1 MTYTKICE
9 NCGKEF
15 TTKVKNGKYC
25 SVECKN
31 IAYNF
36 GKSCKIY
43 YHTCENCGKEFIT
56 PQKNGR
62 FCSDKCKNNYKQQNK
77 KDVKT
82 YTKICKHC
90 GKYFSTDKPD
100 KIFCCKK
107 CAITYHNE
115 QRRQQTKKVS
125 MSFTEDN
132 YKECIS
138 VIVKYL
144 IEEGIRGRDTCG
156 ISKYYNQNVLTD
168 KLRRDVKTRDNY
180 QCSVCG
186 KTTGLEVH
194 HIVKVKHGG
203 TNEMDN
209 LITLCSSC
217 HRAIDTL
224 NLEHAIDKCAKNAEK
239 QLGIKHYTL
248 DLRTSKEKVQ
258 DIQTDLLDIYKLLIG
273 KIDDPDIEDIA
284 TQLNDIIDNIDN
296 IKLNI

>member
-1 MTYTKICE
+1 MIYTKICE
-9 NCGKEF
+9 HCGKKF

-25 SVECKN
+25 SDECKN
-31 IAYNF
+31 ITYNL

-43 YHTCENCGKEFIT
+43 YHTCEKCGKEFIT

-62 FCSDKCKNNYKQQNK
+62 FCSSECKNNYKQQNK

-90 GKYFSTDKPD
+90 GKYFSTNLANQV
-100 KIFCCKK
+100 FCCKNCQCNHYK
-107 CAITYHNE
+107 E
-115 QRRQQTKKVS
+115 QYKQQTKKVNIN
-125 MSFTEDN
+125 FTKDN

-144 IEEGIRGRDTCG
+144 IEEGIRGRDTCD
-156 ISKYYNQNVLTD
+156 ISKYYNHGVLTD
-168 KLRRDVKTRDNY
+168 KLRKDVKTRDNY
-180 QCSVCG
+180 QCSICG
-186 KTTGLEVH
+186 KTTNLEVH
-194 HIVKVKHGG
+194 HIIKVKHGG

-209 LITLCSSC
+209 LITLCTSC

-224 NLEHAIDKCAKNAEK
+224 NLEHAIAKCAKNAER

-258 DIQTDLLDIYKLLIG
+258 DIQTDLLGIYKLLIG

-296 IKLNI
+296 IKLKI

>member
-1 MTYTKICE
+1 MIYTKICE
-9 NCGKEF
+9 HCGKKF

-25 SVECKN
+25 SDGCKN
-31 IAYNF
+31 ITYNL

-43 YHTCENCGKEFIT
+43 YHTCEKCGKEFIT

-62 FCSDKCKNNYKQQNK
+62 FCSSECKNNYKQQNK

-90 GKYFSTDKPD
+90 GKYFSTNLANQV
-100 KIFCCKK
+100 FCCKNCQCNHYK
-107 CAITYHNE
+107 E
-115 QRRQQTKKVS
+115 QYKQQTKKVNIN
-125 MSFTEDN
+125 FTKDN

-144 IEEGIRGRDTCG
+144 IEEGIRGRDTCD
-156 ISKYYNQNVLTD
+156 ISKYYNHGVLTD
-168 KLRRDVKTRDNY
+168 KLRKDVKTRDNY
-180 QCSVCG
+180 QCSICG
-186 KTTGLEVH
+186 KTTNLEVH
-194 HIVKVKHGG
+194 HIIKVKHGG

-209 LITLCSSC
+209 LITLCTSC

-224 NLEHAIDKCAKNAEK
+224 NLEHAIDKCAKNAER

-258 DIQTDLLDIYKLLIG
+258 DIQTDLLGIYKLLIG